1 MSATALLKENPSPSE
16 AEIRR
21 GIRGNV
27 CRCTGYVNVVKS
39 IEAAAEEVS
48 K

>member
-1 MSATALLKENPSPSE
+1 MSTTALLRDNPRPSE
-16 AEIRR
+16 ADIRR

-27 CRCTGYVNVVKS
+27 CRCTGYVNVVRS